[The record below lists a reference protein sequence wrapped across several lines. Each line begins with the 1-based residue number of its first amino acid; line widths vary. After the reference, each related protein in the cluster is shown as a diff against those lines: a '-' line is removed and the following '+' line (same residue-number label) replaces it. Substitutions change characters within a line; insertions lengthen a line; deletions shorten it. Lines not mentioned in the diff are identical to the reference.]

1 MKTTSTIDHLPDHA
15 LEIVAGGLNPQ
26 PLPPGPPPEI
36 MLRSIRTLNFN
47 LFSFARF
54 FSFGR

>member
-1 MKTTSTIDHLPDHA
+1 MNTNTDHLSDHA

-26 PLPPGPPPEI
+26 PLPPEPPE
-36 MLRSIRTLNFN
+36 MLRSIRTLHFNF
-47 LFSFARF
+47 FSIARF

>member
-1 MKTTSTIDHLPDHA
+1 MKTTDHLSDHA

-26 PLPPGPPPEI
+26 PLPPDPPPEM
-36 MLRSIRTLNFN
+36 MLRSIRTFHINF
-47 LFSFARF
+47 FSIARF

>member
-1 MKTTSTIDHLPDHA
+1 MNMTPTTDRLSDRA

-26 PLPPGPPPEI
+26 PLPPEPPD
-36 MLRSIRTLNFN
+36 MMRSIRTLNISR
-47 LFSFARF
+47 FSIARF

>member
-1 MKTTSTIDHLPDHA
+1 MKTTSTIDHLPEHA

-26 PLPPGPPPEI
+26 PLPPGPI